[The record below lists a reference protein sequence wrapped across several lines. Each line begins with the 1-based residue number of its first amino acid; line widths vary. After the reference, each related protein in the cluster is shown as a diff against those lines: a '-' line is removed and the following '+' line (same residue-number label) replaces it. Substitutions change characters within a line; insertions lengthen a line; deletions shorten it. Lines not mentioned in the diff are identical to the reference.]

1 MRVDSDSMIN
11 GYTVS
16 SSNPAVVSG
25 TFSANN
31 VLKIVGN
38 KKGSATITVSA
49 LDGSGKKVKYR
60 FTVK

>member
-1 MRVDSDSMIN
+1 MRVDSDSIISR
-11 GYTVS
+11 YTVP
-16 SSNPAVVSG
+16 SSNPAVLSG

-31 VLKIVGN
+31 VLTIVGN
-38 KKGSATITVSA
+38 KKGSATITVQA